1 MVDATSARDEELIG
15 FLEWFRVV
23 ARKKLEGLSD
33 EDAVRVTTPSG
44 MHILGTIKHLGW
56 VEDNWFQF
64 VFFDRRPPDRDQP
77 HSFDLDP
84 GDTVASVLADYD
96 AACERSRAT
105 IAEAS
110 SLDQTSVREHW
121 FFKTVTLHW
130 IVVHMIEETARH
142 AGHLDL
148 LRELTDGTTGD

>member
-1 MVDATSARDEELIG
+1 MGDGANERDDELIG
-15 FLEWFRVV
+15 FLEWFRVI

-33 EDAVRVTTPSG
+33 DDAVRVSTPSG
-44 MHILGTIKHLGW
+44 MTILATVKHLAW

-64 VFFDRRPPDRDQP
+64 VFFDRRPPVCDQP

-84 GDTVASVLADYD
+84 GDTVESVLAAYD
-96 AACERSRAT
+96 EACERSRQT
-105 IAEAS
+105 VAEAS
-110 SLDQTSVREHW
+110 SLEQTSAREHW

-142 AGHLDL
+142 AGHLDI